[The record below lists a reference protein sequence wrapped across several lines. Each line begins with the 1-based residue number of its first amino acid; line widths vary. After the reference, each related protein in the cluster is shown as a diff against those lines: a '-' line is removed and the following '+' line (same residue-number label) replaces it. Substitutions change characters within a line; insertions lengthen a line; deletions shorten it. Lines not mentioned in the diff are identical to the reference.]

1 MCGSPSSTDSQPAAS
16 AVLSGRPLIPA
27 VGRDCQPRGVVP
39 ASLLASALWSP
50 LAVEGAGV
58 AVGSLLA
65 EGSLLVDG

>member
-1 MCGSPSSTDSQPAAS
+1 M
-16 AVLSGRPLIPA
+16 
-27 VGRDCQPRGVVP
+27 
-39 ASLLASALWSP
+39 LASALWSP